1 MRMTSAVALMVL
13 MAILV
18 SPSTSVL
25 PSAQA
30 ASGCE
35 GQVDTPEWNT
45 SLQHMALVPHWSSPY
60 AFDPYYGEP
69 VYATEGRDHEEY
81 YETKVG
87 DLDPALHPE
96 EPWVYNPIWPL
107 PRLDPLTS
115 GQYTV
120 MEIGNDSSGVLRMN
134 LSSSHRTT
142 FCISL
147 YETDGNTT
155 KPTTADIYLMTT
167 TQYDAYGEVYRMM
180 HGGWWWDDLDIAG
193 GDGDVLSDIPPE
205 WRSFNPLGWQSY
217 RDVHQYEQRE
227 ELTFSVAMD
236 GPEVYSSLFGGSEW
250 QDFYLVIDA
259 WDNTNDDDA
268 AALNSV
274 LVADVTVLPTERSAL
289 LPPWTVPLT
298 LFVLLAAVVV
308 VPVVLNSRY
317 MQAGLDQQS
326 TKETPVPVMEQSAA
340 QLE

>member
-35 GQVDTPEWNT
+35 GQVASPVEHQP
-45 SLQHMALVPHWSSPY
+45 SAHGVGAPLEQPY

-69 VYATEGRDHEEY
+69 VYATEGRITRST
-81 YETKVG
+81 TKPTSG
-87 DLDPALHPE
+87 PRSSPSPE
-96 EPWVYNPIWPL
+96 EPWVYNPLAPA
-107 PRLDPLTS
+107 TS
-115 GQYTV
+115 RSTHHGQYAV

-155 KPTTADIYLMTT
+155 KPATADVYLMTT

-180 HGGWWWDDLDIAG
+180 HGGWWWDDLTSQG

-274 LVADVTVLPTERSAL
+274 LVADVTVLPTERSAFF
-289 LPPWTVPLT
+289 PMDGAAH

-317 MQAGLDQQS
+317 MQAGLTNNQPRRRLS
-326 TKETPVPVMEQSAA
+326 R
-340 QLE
+340 

>member
-1 MRMTSAVALMVL
+1 
-13 MAILV
+13 
-18 SPSTSVL
+18 
-25 PSAQA
+25 
-30 ASGCE
+30 
-35 GQVDTPEWNT
+35 
-45 SLQHMALVPHWSSPY
+45 
-60 AFDPYYGEP
+60 
-69 VYATEGRDHEEY
+69 
-81 YETKVG
+81 
-87 DLDPALHPE
+87 
-96 EPWVYNPIWPL
+96 
-107 PRLDPLTS
+107 
-115 GQYTV
+115 
-120 MEIGNDSSGVLRMN
+120 
-134 LSSSHRTT
+134 
-142 FCISL
+142 
-147 YETDGNTT
+147 
-155 KPTTADIYLMTT
+155 
-167 TQYDAYGEVYRMM
+167 MM
-180 HGGWWWDDLDIAG
+180 HGGWWWDDMDIAG

-236 GPEVYSSLFGGSEW
+236 GPEVYSSLFGGTEW

-268 AALNSV
+268 PALNSV

-326 TKETPVPVMEQSAA
+326 TKETPVPVMEQSAS

>member
-1 MRMTSAVALMVL
+1 
-13 MAILV
+13 
-18 SPSTSVL
+18 
-25 PSAQA
+25 
-30 ASGCE
+30 
-35 GQVDTPEWNT
+35 
-45 SLQHMALVPHWSSPY
+45 
-60 AFDPYYGEP
+60 
-69 VYATEGRDHEEY
+69 
-81 YETKVG
+81 
-87 DLDPALHPE
+87 
-96 EPWVYNPIWPL
+96 
-107 PRLDPLTS
+107 
-115 GQYTV
+115 
-120 MEIGNDSSGVLRMN
+120 
-134 LSSSHRTT
+134 SSSHRTT

-147 YETDGNTT
+147 YETDGNAT
-155 KPTTADIYLMTT
+155 KPVAADVYLMTT

-236 GPEVYSSLFGGSEW
+236 GPEVYSSLFGGTEW

-268 AALNSV
+268 PALNSV

-317 MQAGLDQQS
+317 MQAGLDQS
-326 TKETPVPVMEQSAA
+326 SAKKAPVPVMEQTAA
-340 QLE
+340 ELE